1 MALRQPLRAVFDDP
15 ARMRAVRAAFGA
27 FVLSRGIV
35 GLVAIL
41 ATRNLGSVESDH
53 DVPSV
58 THPFGDW
65 PLQELLDGVFSPLAR
80 WDAVWYLLIAQDGY
94 AGGEQRFD
102 AGGEP
107 VSAEYRA
114 AFFPLYP
121 LAVRAVAGFTESA
134 GASLIAAYAVSLAAF
149 FVALYLF
156 YRLVDLEL
164 GSEIARVAVLLLA
177 LAPST
182 VFFSAPYSE
191 SLFLLTTVG
200 AFYAARTGR
209 WAWAGALGAA
219 AAATRNTGIILLLP
233 LALLY
238 LYRPDGG
245 GVTGAG
251 RGLLARLRPTVRV
264 RPDAVFLLL
273 VPVGLVLVCV
283 HMANVFDDPF
293 AWREVQGAEGFG
305 RSVDGPI
312 GGLLDAIEAGWYGLR
327 DLATGGGEPDGLQ
340 RNTFALAVLGAA
352 GAGAVWL
359 FRSLHP
365 AYGAYVVAALLP
377 AISAPDDYTP
387 LLSLPR
393 FVTVLFPLFMCLAAV
408 AVRRRATEPV
418 IACSALLAG
427 LFTAQFATWQGN
439 AN

>member
-1 MALRQPLRAVFDDP
+1 
-15 ARMRAVRAAFGA
+15 VRAARTALSA
-27 FVLSRGIV
+27 FLLSRGIV
-35 GLVAIL
+35 GLVAIF
-41 ATRNLGSVESDH
+41 ASRNLDSVESQH
-53 DVPSV
+53 DVPSL
-58 THPFGDW
+58 THPFGGW
-65 PLQELLDGVFSPLAR
+65 PLQELFDGVFSPLAR
-80 WDAVWYLLIAQDGY
+80 WDAVWYLLISQEGY
-94 AGGEQRFD
+94 AGGEPLFD

-107 VSAEYRA
+107 VSEEHRA

-121 LAVRAVAGFTESA
+121 LAIRAVAGFTGSA
-134 GASLIAAYAVSLAAF
+134 GASLIAAYVVSLAAF
-149 FVALYLF
+149 LVALYLF

-164 GSEIARVAVLLLA
+164 GPQVARVAVLLLA

-182 VFFSAPYSE
+182 LFFSAPYSE

-219 AAATRNTGIILLLP
+219 AAATRNTGIVLLLP

-245 GVTGAG
+245 GMAG
-251 RGLLARLRPTVRV
+251 IRRGLARLRPTVRV
-264 RPDAVFLLL
+264 RPDAAFLLL
-273 VPVGLVLVCV
+273 VPLGLALVCV

-312 GGLLDAIEAGWYGLR
+312 AGLLDAVEAGWYGVR

-340 RNTFALAVLGAA
+340 RNTLALVILGGAV
-352 GAGAVWL
+352 AGAVWL
-359 FRSLHP
+359 FRSVHP
-365 AYGAYVVAALLP
+365 AYGAYVLAALLP

-408 AVRRRATEPV
+408 SVRRRATEPV
-418 IACSALLAG
+418 IATSAVLAG